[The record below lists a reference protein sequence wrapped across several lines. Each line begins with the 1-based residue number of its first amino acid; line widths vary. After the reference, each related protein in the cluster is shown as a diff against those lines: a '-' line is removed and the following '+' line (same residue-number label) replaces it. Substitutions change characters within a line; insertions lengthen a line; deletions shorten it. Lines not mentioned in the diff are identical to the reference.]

1 MLWVGSRHLHCLFRH
16 SWELWKVPI
25 SLADQG
31 GSDRSGSRP
40 STCGG
45 RREEE
50 VRAVFSD
57 SIEPLI
63 IPLADF
69 RVHMLTQ

>member
-1 MLWVGSRHLHCLFRH
+1 M
-16 SWELWKVPI
+16 PI